1 MRSAEIASRK
11 AEQRQRGFPRAKW
24 PGTGENGTAY
34 QSEVGHMRHNQN
46 GRRFRSRNNNGHGG
60 GNASSGGHSG
70 NGNTSGSSH
79 HHSGGGG
86 GHRRVSNPRV
96 QTFDSNGPDVRIR
109 GNAVQITEKYLT
121 LARDAQGAGDRVLA
135 ESYLQHAEHYQRML
149 NEMTEEYNRHQAQF
163 QPQQHNHRNHQQ
175 DDHQD
180 ADIAGAGEQ
189 PEVALE
195 DLDQG
200 FLVGRRTPAVRTD
213 GEVNGNLNANTQD
226 DGVEDLGAAAEAA
239 VAAPAPVRARRAP
252 RVKESEAV

>member
-1 MRSAEIASRK
+1 
-11 AEQRQRGFPRAKW
+11 
-24 PGTGENGTAY
+24 
-34 QSEVGHMRHNQN
+34 MRHNQN

-60 GNASSGGHSG
+60 GNGGGHSGNGGGHSG
-70 NGNTSGSSH
+70 NGNAGGGH
-79 HHSGGGG
+79 HHGG

-163 QPQQHNHRNHQQ
+163 QPQHNHRNHQQ

-200 FLVGRRTPAVRTD
+200 FLVGRRTPVRAD
-213 GEVNGNLNANTQD
+213 AEVNGNLNADTQD

-239 VAAPAPVRARRAP
+239 AAAPAPARARRAP